1 MVQIEKSFQML
12 KSQTICKTSIP
23 FYENCKELQ
32 LFTLSLH
39 SYAHISQFF
48 FLFFIA
54 LVKIA

>member
-48 FLFFIA
+48 FSFL
-54 LVKIA
+54 LH